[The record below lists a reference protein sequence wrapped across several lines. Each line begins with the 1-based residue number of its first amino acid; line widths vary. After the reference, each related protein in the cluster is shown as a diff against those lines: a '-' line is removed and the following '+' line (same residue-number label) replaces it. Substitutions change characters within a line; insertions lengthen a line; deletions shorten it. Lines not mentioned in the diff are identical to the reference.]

1 MIATAIRA
9 QFTETGQ
16 QEIVLT
22 LDGRHEIV
30 DLKNAIAKGKK
41 LLVEIKPH
49 RKHRS
54 LDANAYMWV
63 MLDKIAQAVRTD
75 KDAVYL
81 TMLERYGVFTHVI
94 VKPEAVDRMISEWR
108 TVRNLGPIM
117 IGGQRGVQLQCYFG
131 SSTYDT
137 TEMARLIDGVVQE
150 CKELGIETLPD
161 DEVAKM
167 SLEWGR

>member
-1 MIATAIRA
+1 MIATAVRA

-30 DLKNAIAKGKK
+30 DLKNAITNGKK

-63 MLDKIAQAVRTD
+63 MMDKIAQAVRTD

-108 TVRNLGPIM
+108 TVRNLGEVRIN
-117 IGGQRGVQLQCYFG
+117 GQRGYQLQCYFG

-137 TEMARLIDGVVQE
+137 AEMARLIDGVVSE
-150 CKELGIETLPD
+150 CKELGIETLPP
-161 DEVAKM
+161 DEVTKM
-167 SLEWGR
+167 NLEWGK